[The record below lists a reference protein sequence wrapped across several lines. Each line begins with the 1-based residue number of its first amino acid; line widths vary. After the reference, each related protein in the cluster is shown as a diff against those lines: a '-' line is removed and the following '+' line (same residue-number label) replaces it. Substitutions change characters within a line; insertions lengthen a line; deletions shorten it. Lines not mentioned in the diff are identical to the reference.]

1 MTRRKWGQVLIGAG
15 ILAGGGYWLAHHS
28 SHHPGTSNWRVP
40 VLFIPGYNG
49 NRFSLGPMIRRFV
62 RHGWG
67 AQVAT
72 VWLDQGRI
80 TRVQGELTTSDL
92 IQVLF
97 VQNRG
102 PVEVQVPGLRVL
114 LRTLYQLGRKEVKVV
129 AHSMGGVALLH
140 YLVTHDVHQE
150 PAIKQAVTIAAPF
163 NDTDPGKTDWAHI
176 EDYALTTEG
185 PTHQTPRYR
194 HLHRNQAAIPST
206 TRFLNVYGE
215 LHAHTDGS
223 VGVNSA
229 RALRHLVA
237 ASRYQEHRFTG
248 VGAQHSL
255 LHQNAAV
262 DRLVATFLG
271 RRGLSGKD

>member
-15 ILAGGGYWLAHHS
+15 VLAGGGYWLAHHF
-28 SHHPGTSNWRVP
+28 SHHAGTSNWRVP

-49 NRFSLGPMIRRFV
+49 NRFSLGPMINRFIN
-62 RHGWG
+62 HGWG
-67 AQVAT
+67 ARAAT
-72 VWLDQGRI
+72 VWLDRGQI
-80 TRVQGELTTSDL
+80 VRVQGELATSDL

-97 VQNRG
+97 VQNHG

-114 LRTLYQLGRKEVKVV
+114 LRTLYQLGRREVAVV

-140 YLVTHDVHQE
+140 YLITHNAQREPEIRRVVTV
-150 PAIKQAVTIAAPF
+150 AAPF

-176 EDYALTTEG
+176 EDYALTAAG

-194 HLHRNQAAIPST
+194 HLQRNRATIPNT
-206 TRFLNVYGE
+206 TRFLNIYGE

-229 RALRHLVA
+229 RALRHLVP

-248 VGAQHSL
+248 ICAQHSL

-262 DRLVATFLG
+262 DRAIATFLG
-271 RRGLSGKD
+271 RRGLSAED

>member
-15 ILAGGGYWLAHHS
+15 MLAGGGYWFVHHS
-28 SHHPGTSNWRVP
+28 SHHARTGKWRVP

-49 NRFSLGPMIRRFV
+49 NRFSFGPMIRRFV
-62 RHGWG
+62 KHGWG
-67 AQVAT
+67 TQVAT

-80 TRVQGELTTSDL
+80 TRVRGELATSDL

-102 PVEVQVPGLRVL
+102 PVEVQVPDLRGL

-140 YLVTHDVHQE
+140 YLITHDARVE
-150 PAIKQAVTIAAPF
+150 PAIQQAVTIAAPF
-163 NDTDPGKTDWAHI
+163 NDTDPGKTDWRHI
-176 EDYALTTEG
+176 EDYALTPAG
-185 PTHQTPRYR
+185 PEYQTPRYR
-194 HLHRNQAAIPST
+194 YLQQNHAAIPVT

-229 RALRHLVA
+229 RALQHLVPD
-237 ASRYQEHRFTG
+237 SRYQEHRFTG
-248 VGAQHSL
+248 PLSQHSL
-255 LHQNAAV
+255 LHQNATV
-262 DRLVATFLG
+262 DRLIASFLG
-271 RRGLSGKD
+271 RKGLSVKD